1 MMDYSHV
8 IYKKEG
14 AIAWVTLNRPDS
26 LNAFNTQLG
35 EEARLALE
43 QCERDQEVRV
53 VVITGAGRA
62 FCAGDDLKTPAENP
76 LPDPVRQYVEGTGRW
91 PRLVKIIR
99 GVPKP
104 VIAMVNGHAHGAGCD
119 TALACDFRIASEEA
133 TFCHAYILRGLA
145 SGTAMLP
152 RYVGIGKATELL
164 FTGRQL
170 SAREAEEL
178 GLVSQVVPPSELESA
193 TRELAGQLAQG
204 PTRAMG
210 LVKRALQRSW
220 NVDLDRAFEL
230 QALAVAQSAATEDYQ
245 EGRQAFREKRPPKFK
260 GR

>member
-1 MMDYSHV
+1 MDYNYV

-14 AIAWVTLNRPDS
+14 SIGWVIFNRPDS
-26 LNAFNTQLG
+26 LNAFNTRLG

-43 QCERDQEVRV
+43 ECERDEEVRV
-53 VVITGAGRA
+53 VIITGAGRA

-76 LPDPVRQYVEGTGRW
+76 LPDPVRQYIDGPGRW
-91 PRLVKIIR
+91 PRLVKMIR
-99 GVPKP
+99 GMPKP
-104 VIAMVNGHAHGAGCD
+104 VIAMVNGHAHGAGFD
-119 TALACDFRIASEEA
+119 TSLACDFRIASQEA
-133 TFCHAYILRGLA
+133 TFCQAYILRGLA

-170 SAREAEEL
+170 SAKEAEEL
-178 GLVSQVVPPSELESA
+178 GLVNKVVPAAELESA
-193 TRELAGQLAQG
+193 TREFAEQLAQG
-204 PTRAMG
+204 ATKAMG
-210 LVKRALQRSW
+210 LVKRALHRGW
-220 NVDLDRAFEL
+220 NVDLDQALEL
-230 QALAVAQSAATEDYQ
+230 QAVAVTGSVATEDYQ